1 MKHIKL
7 SWKNF
12 ITIAAPDGFSI
23 CFTNFSSFPNTFV
36 CIINLK
42 IKLALTKVISLE
54 KLLMIVGKTWI
65 NIMVCII
72 MIGITT
78 ILIWKILLHE
88 KILFLIVFNELD

>member
-1 MKHIKL
+1 
-7 SWKNF
+7 
-12 ITIAAPDGFSI
+12 
-23 CFTNFSSFPNTFV
+23 
-36 CIINLK
+36 
-42 IKLALTKVISLE
+42 
-54 KLLMIVGKTWI
+54 MIVGKTWI